1 MLRASGGETLPC
13 GDVDAQ
19 LEELG
24 VDVGLEVHELVPER
38 DAEVGGAEEDELAGG
53 VGDAGATD
61 AETTLERGGGT
72 HPMHTRMVRRRVS
85 VRVSASTTAL
95 G

>member
-1 MLRASGGETLPC
+1 MLRGRGGETVPC

-38 DAEVGGAEEDELAGG
+38 DAKVGGAEEDELAGG
-53 VGDAGATD
+53 VGDAGAAD
-61 AETTLERGGGT
+61 AQSTSQDGRMATPCTRGW
-72 HPMHTRMVRRRVS
+72 
-85 VRVSASTTAL
+85 
-95 G
+95 